1 MQNNNLNSTTLA
13 DHVGNEGSKEV
24 NKTTTTIIIIKT
36 CFVFSVFMKQRSYM
50 ELRNNTNG
58 FEENNKMRTLP
69 GVKLSSH
76 IAPGISLDENKI
88 PFTKTF
94 IVLRT
99 QLIQNQI
106 TRILNLDS
114 LPRTWSSRYVGRK
127 VSSKNMATRGG
138 GSDDSWVAKIHKAMK
153 KANNSVIGYVSS
165 KSHWPLPQV
174 HISLRPQHKSMEKI
188 LSMEIFKDEVVH
200 ELRLLDNR
208 LNQWRFANA
217 RAHAVNRRMS
227 LLAMGNLIGALDG
240 LANLRYSVVL
250 SKIEFEREKL
260 ELKLD
265 DVLHSQMKLLQVWG
279 SIEKRHVTA
288 ITIIY
293 ECLYAVACRV
303 HLLDGA
309 MDIELASIAQRH
321 AFDLT
326 NSMESFHVIIWG
338 GVKIEIVD
346 NQADKI
352 AELLSTLAEVVIQER
367 FLLEEFDDIFHIIR
381 VLEILERIPSEKRK
395 TSKVHSVVSYI
406 SLAYNM

>member
-1 MQNNNLNSTTLA
+1 
-13 DHVGNEGSKEV
+13 
-24 NKTTTTIIIIKT
+24 
-36 CFVFSVFMKQRSYM
+36 
-50 ELRNNTNG
+50 
-58 FEENNKMRTLP
+58 
-69 GVKLSSH
+69 
-76 IAPGISLDENKI
+76 
-88 PFTKTF
+88 
-94 IVLRT
+94 
-99 QLIQNQI
+99 
-106 TRILNLDS
+106 
-114 LPRTWSSRYVGRK
+114 
-127 VSSKNMATRGG
+127 MATRGG

-188 LSMEIFKDEVVH
+188 LSMGFDLFKH
-200 ELRLLDNR
+200 KKSSKTR
-208 LNQWRFANA
+208 WF
-217 RAHAVNRRMS
+217 MS
-227 LLAMGNLIGALDG
+227 CGNLIGALDG

-309 MDIELASIAQRH
+309 MLQDIELASIAQ
-321 AFDLT
+321 
-326 NSMESFHVIIWG
+326 SHVIIWG

-381 VLEILERIPSEKRK
+381 VLEI
-395 TSKVHSVVSYI
+395 SVI
-406 SLAYNM
+406 GIHFFP